1 MKNIL
6 RTALLAS
13 LLAGSLS
20 ATTLAYDLDPF
31 TGSPSD
37 VRVLVDDAAVPGMIK
52 INVDVLAAPNIGDL
66 IGFWI
71 EFAGNIPLPLTA
83 DMFSGPHLTGV
94 AFNTLNMGK
103 GNVMN
108 PSPLPAGD
116 TFDVGLR
123 IGRQGLVDDIR
134 STTVYIDADSLGLTA
149 FSFAGF
155 GARLQSV
162 GLEQWCS
169 REGSSKLF
177 AAGLDE
183 PHNPNQPVPEPAA
196 FVLLGAGLCG
206 LGLWRRV
213 RITGR

>member
-6 RTALLAS
+6 RTALLAA
-13 LLAGSLS
+13 LLGGTLS
-20 ATTLAYDLDPF
+20 ATTLTYDLDPF
-31 TGSPSD
+31 TGSESD
-37 VRVLVDDAAVPGMIK
+37 VQVLVDDAAVPGMIK
-52 INVDVLAAPNIGDL
+52 INVDVLATPNIGDL

-71 EFAGNIPLPLTA
+71 EFAGNTPLPLTA

-134 STTVYIDADSLGLTA
+134 STTVYIDAASLGLDA

-162 GLEQWCS
+162 GLEEWCF
-169 REGSSKLF
+169 RDGSSKLF
-177 AAGLDE
+177 APASDE

-196 FVLLGAGLCG
+196 FALLGAGLCG
-206 LGLWRRV
+206 LGLWRRI